1 MFEYIKEIKTYIHQQ
16 HLMLLGLI
24 LLCVW
29 LQWFDFANSLRYD
42 RELIIAGEWYRLFSG
57 NLVHLNS
64 AHLLMNI
71 FGLAIVLFFFST
83 HLKPSQWLA
92 LFFLSMMFVSLGL
105 FWTNSDILYY
115 VGFSGVLHG
124 VFIVG
129 AMIETRRFPLSGY
142 TLIVLLLAKLVWE
155 QLNGPV
161 PGTED
166 MINGHV
172 VVDSHLYGAL
182 SGVVFVLLLRFNNKK
197 CY

>member
-16 HLMLLGLI
+16 HLMLLGLM

-115 VGFSGVLHG
+115 VGFSGVLHSL
-124 VFIVG
+124 FIAG
-129 AMIETRRFPLSGY
+129 AIVEIRRYPISGWLF
-142 TLIVLLLAKLVWE
+142 TISLILKLAWE
-155 QLNGPV
+155 QLYGAIPGSEILTNGQV
-161 PGTED
+161 
-166 MINGHV
+166 I
-172 VVDSHLYGAL
+172 VDSHLYGAF
-182 SGVVFVLLLRFNNKK
+182 SGMIFMLLIQKIQRNT
-197 CY
+197 